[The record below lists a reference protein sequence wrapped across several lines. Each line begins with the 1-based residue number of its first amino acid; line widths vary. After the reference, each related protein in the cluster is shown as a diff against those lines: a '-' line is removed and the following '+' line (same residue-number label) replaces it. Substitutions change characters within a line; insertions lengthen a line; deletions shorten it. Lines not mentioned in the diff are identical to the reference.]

1 LRIREDV
8 LCTDAEGNE
17 SALIR
22 RRAERALK
30 ILGPTLRRILKA
42 DETILY
48 FFGAESRRG
57 LLQMILRR
65 FSFLS
70 DTLLVITDK
79 RIVALRVWGGTLG
92 MKWTG
97 SIRSARWADVSGAK
111 VSNPLIPTLD
121 LQFRNGTSE
130 GYWKI
135 QRYDAKKLQW
145 IFGSPLLDSSGEQT
159 GARGA
164 AALCPRCLQ
173 TLVPRKYRCWR
184 CNLVFKNEKA
194 LRLRALLI
202 PGGAYLYTEG
212 AGLLGILSAALEVF
226 ILVVSILVFLAKMGV
241 SLPHSLGEKD
251 PTLAPGEAIPVFILS
266 LALMYVFFL
275 LPLKVLA
282 ILRCKPYI
290 RDFIPERKLSELNS
304 SVG

>member
-1 LRIREDV
+1 
-8 LCTDAEGNE
+8 
-17 SALIR
+17 
-22 RRAERALK
+22 
-30 ILGPTLRRILKA
+30 
-42 DETILY
+42 
-48 FFGAESRRG
+48 
-57 LLQMILRR
+57 MILRR

-79 RIVALRVWGGTLG
+79 RIVALRVWSGTLG

-97 SIRSARWADVSGAK
+97 SIRSVRWADVSNAR
-111 VSNPLIPTLD
+111 VSNPLIPTFD
-121 LQFRNGTSE
+121 LHFRNGTSE

-135 QRYDAKKLQW
+135 QRYDAKKLDR
-145 IFGSPLLDSSGEQT
+145 IVGSPLLDSSGEQS

-173 TLVPRKYRCWR
+173 TLAPRKYRCWR
-184 CNLVFKNEKA
+184 CNLVFKDEKA
-194 LRLRALLI
+194 LWLRALFI

-212 AGLLGILSAALEVF
+212 VGLLGILSAGLEGF
-226 ILVVSILVFLAKMGV
+226 ILVASVLVFLAQVGV
-241 SLPHSLGEKD
+241 PMPHFLGDKD
-251 PTLAPGEAIPVFILS
+251 PTLGPGEAVPIFILS
-266 LALMYVFFL
+266 LVFMFILFL

-290 RDFIPERKLSELNS
+290 RDFIPERNLSELNS